1 MSLTSI
7 DEQRAAIIREL
18 LPLLGWRLRVK
29 TWSNGKQYAYACRRV
44 SREVGEW
51 RYLGPLADI
60 DRIVSHIALL
70 LSEKLAA
77 VGNPAS
83 FEPV

>member
-1 MSLTSI
+1 MSLPPL
-7 DEQRAAIIREL
+7 DEQKAAVLREL

-29 TWSNGKQYAYACRRV
+29 TWSNGKQYAYACCQV

-51 RYLGPLADI
+51 RYLGPLADS